1 MGSQRPGCSAG
12 RQLDRVAGGMRRL
25 NLSCRGFCIDSPSRA
40 YPDSGEVLQVPVTK
54 PLLVACMRAKESRPK
69 SIHGLFPLCMP
80 TSSVASV
87 ARPSISALPVYKD
100 RLHPPA
106 VTSRF
111 SQSARR
117 IFGTRSAPP
126 TSFPEIVLTGGK
138 PRREQRHVSSSAGC
152 SAINTNGGFRGPKS
166 KHHATKQL
174 YTLTSTNTFE
184 TIASRR
190 AMQLSRRECRTV
202 WM

>member
-100 RLHPPA
+100 PLHPPA

-138 PRREQRHVSSSAGC
+138 PRQEQRHVSLLDFSRPLRDA
-152 SAINTNGGFRGPKS
+152 
-166 KHHATKQL
+166 QL
-174 YTLTSTNTFE
+174 
-184 TIASRR
+184 
-190 AMQLSRRECRTV
+190 
-202 WM
+202 